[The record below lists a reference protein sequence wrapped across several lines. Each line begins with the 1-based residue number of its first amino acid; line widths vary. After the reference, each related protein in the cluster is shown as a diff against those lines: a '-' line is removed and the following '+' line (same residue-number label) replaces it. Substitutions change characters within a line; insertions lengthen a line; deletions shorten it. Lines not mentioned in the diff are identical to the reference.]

1 MGLPPTE
8 WMNVSISSTSLRR
21 PVLRGAGIAGSP
33 WSPLVA
39 FINLVVAFI
48 VQSQVV
54 NRKLQGVLQAHAGEP
69 VFAQL
74 RDQPD
79 SKGEWK
85 ETLEDALR
93 RSKVTCPRRLKSQSD
108 LMAYMIEQS
117 QNVSQSIP
125 SAPFNM
131 TSYG

>member
-69 VFAQL
+69 VLAQTT
-74 RDQPD
+74 
-79 SKGEWK
+79 G
-85 ETLEDALR
+85 AGM
-93 RSKVTCPRRLKSQSD
+93 V
-108 LMAYMIEQS
+108 
-117 QNVSQSIP
+117 
-125 SAPFNM
+125 F
-131 TSYG
+131 